1 MAKVQHRKN
10 ENFEKL
16 LRRFKRACD
25 DDKIIFEAR
34 KREFFENNSE
44 KNRKKRKSAI
54 KINQKEKL
62 KNKKNKQLY

>member
-1 MAKVQHRKN
+1 MAKVQNRKN

-34 KREFFENNSE
+34 KREFFENNLEKIE
-44 KNRKKRKSAI
+44 KNE
-54 KINQKEKL
+54 NL
-62 KNKKNKQLY
+62 L